1 MTHVKHA
8 YRHAFSPDACSKASG
23 FTLLEL
29 VITLVVLSVLVTA
42 AAPSFSQIIESSKM
56 KRLATELEWLMV
68 QAKSEAV
75 MRNQE
80 VTLHMIDIG
89 DEDKPNITSDWQ
101 IEVRDA
107 SGGMISYLDGN
118 HFKNIEIY
126 QNFPNEKLIFDSLY
140 GKPKAHGSLY
150 FNFPNKQKL
159 RTTIFNR
166 TGRVYSCSY
175 NAKGYGYER
184 C

>member
-1 MTHVKHA
+1 VK
-8 YRHAFSPDACSKASG
+8 SKDEWG

-29 VITLVVLSVLVTA
+29 IITLVIFSVLIGVS
-42 AAPSFSQIIESSKM
+42 APSFSKMIESHKM
-56 KRLATELEWLMV
+56 KRLATELEWLLV

-80 VTLHMIDIG
+80 VIVHLIKIG
-89 DEDKPNITSDWQ
+89 KGVSEANKTSDWR
-101 IEVRDA
+101 IEVK
-107 SGGMISYLDGN
+107 SISDGLITLLDGAN
-118 HFKNIEIY
+118 FKDIEINRTFSSE
-126 QNFPNEKLIFDSLY
+126 QIIFDALY
-140 GKPKAHGSLY
+140 GKPNQSGSFY
-150 FNFPNKQKL
+150 FNLSNNKKL

-175 NAKGYGYER
+175 KAEEYGYEK